1 MNISEQETYFL
12 ILSYS
17 ITKSYPMLILIFFI
31 GLATWTLTEYL
42 LHRYLGHVHK
52 GKNFFKA
59 EHLQH
64 HSKANYFAPAYKKAL
79 LALVVSGALL
89 LFVSIFTS
97 LIPAAAFVLG
107 FLAMYC
113 IYEMMH
119 FRFHS
124 KEPIAAPFIIL
135 RKHHFYHHFHNPK
148 MNLGLTTRFWDRM
161 FGTFKR
167 VEQVNVPKQM
177 SMKWLLQNDEIKD
190 VYANHFKLSNR

>member
-1 MNISEQETYFL
+1 MQLTIVLLNVVVFNHQNFFI
-12 ILSYS
+12 
-17 ITKSYPMLILIFFI
+17 MLIVVFFA
-31 GLATWTLTEYL
+31 GVAAWTLTEYL
-42 LHRYLGHVHK
+42 LHRFLGHVHK

-59 EHLQH
+59 EHLLH

-79 LALVVSGALL
+79 LAVAVSVTLVAVISLFTSVMVAGAFILG
-89 LFVSIFTS
+89 FVS
-97 LIPAAAFVLG
+97 
-107 FLAMYC
+107 MYG

-148 MNLGLTTRFWDRM
+148 MNHGLTTRFWDRV
-161 FGTFKR
+161 FGTFRR

-177 SMKWLLQNDEIKD
+177 SMQWLLEDEHIKN
-190 VYANHFKLSNR
+190 VYAAHFRISSPNR